1 MTSEEGMK
9 KLRTYKLIKQT
20 FGIELYL
27 EHLVDKD
34 LRRGLCSFRISTHK
48 LRIEHGRYYGE
59 KPEERLCDSC
69 NIIENEIHFLCK
81 CNKYNSLRKKMFD
94 SINTIDVVHDSDNEH
109 TFINLMTSSDKNITK
124 ALATFVQDCEIT

>member
-1 MTSEEGMK
+1 MR
-9 KLRTYKLIKQT
+9 KLHTYKLIKQT
-20 FGIELYL
+20 FGIEPYL

-34 LRRGLCSFRISTHK
+34 LRRCLCSFRISTHK
-48 LRIEHGRYYGE
+48 LRIERGRYYGE

-81 CNKYNSLRKKMFD
+81 CNKYNSLRRKMFD
-94 SINTIDVVHDSDNEH
+94 SINAIDVVHDSDNEH
-109 TFINLMTSSDKNITK
+109 TFINLMTSSNKNITK